1 MAYCAIR
8 EKGKLIMNISEI
20 IAQLEEE
27 LAGGKAGLFKKK
39 IDEDKIWRLVEKIK
53 NNLPKSL
60 EEANYVISQKEK
72 IIAEANAK
80 AELIL
85 SSAEQKSKELVS
97 ENYLVKQAEETS
109 RKVTELATKRSEQL
123 LETTQ
128 NNVDKILKAVEDYL
142 SEHISIVHDSRE
154 ELSSTLVQL
163 KNNLKKD

>member
-1 MAYCAIR
+1 
-8 EKGKLIMNISEI
+8 MNISELI
-20 IAQLEEE
+20 FQLEEE

-39 IDEDKIWRLVEKIK
+39 LDEDKIWNLVEKIK

-60 EEANYVISQKEK
+60 EEANYVISQKDK
-72 IIAEANAK
+72 IIADANAK
-80 AELIL
+80 AEMIL
-85 SSAEQKSKELVS
+85 KAAEQKSKELVGQS
-97 ENYLVKQAEETS
+97 NVVKQAEDTS

-123 LETTQ
+123 LETTK

>member
-1 MAYCAIR
+1 
-8 EKGKLIMNISEI
+8 MNISEI

-39 IDEDKIWRLVEKIK
+39 IDEDKIWHLVEKIK

-60 EEANYVISQKEK
+60 EEANYVISQKDK
-72 IIAEANAK
+72 IIADANAK

-85 SSAEQKSKELVS
+85 SSAEQKSKELIS
-97 ENYLVKQAEETS
+97 ENYLVKQAEEAS

-123 LETTQ
+123 LETTK

-154 ELSSTLVQL
+154 ELSSTLIQL